1 MTIWFPK
8 VGTASKVGTYIL
20 DFILDE
26 EPESEK
32 FEMEMFCFDILLIY
46 KFYIK
51 KYILFIG

>member
-8 VGTASKVGTYIL
+8 VGTASQVATYIL